1 MAHEKSQRII
11 INAKEITRM
20 ALPIVFLAISDK
32 NKGVWYI
39 RANNT
44 NAKNKFK
51 FFILNNLTI
60 IYKLIYIFSSYY
72 K

>member
-32 NKGVWYI
+32 NKGV
-39 RANNT
+39 
-44 NAKNKFK
+44 
-51 FFILNNLTI
+51 
-60 IYKLIYIFSSYY
+60 
-72 K
+72 